1 MNTNAKL
8 GAVALTAAG
17 VWASLASGG
26 LPSFLPALILLGLAI
41 VLLRDLPG
49 WWRGMSHGLLAGLI
63 AGIVV
68 LTPGFRLAMRA
79 VAIAEPTRQPMFSF
93 DGTLVILLTVGCLA
107 GAVVGAIGAVNIE
120 VWRLRPGATW
130 AFPALL
136 MMALLFLVPDLRR
149 ELMTLGAGPWANIA
163 MFGMVSAVYGW
174 LATRLMTRF
183 GARRAS
189 RVAAQQEQ
197 VPA

>member
-1 MNTNAKL
+1 M
-8 GAVALTAAG
+8 
-17 VWASLASGG
+17 
-26 LPSFLPALILLGLAI
+26 
-41 VLLRDLPG
+41 
-49 WWRGMSHGLLAGLI
+49 LAGLI

-79 VAIAEPTRQPMFSF
+79 VAIAEPTRQPMFSL

-120 VWRLRPGATW
+120 VWRLRPGASW

>member
-1 MNTNAKL
+1 M
-8 GAVALTAAG
+8 
-17 VWASLASGG
+17 
-26 LPSFLPALILLGLAI
+26 
-41 VLLRDLPG
+41 
-49 WWRGMSHGLLAGLI
+49 LAGLI

-79 VAIAEPTRQPMFSF
+79 VAIAEPTRQPMFSL

-120 VWRLRPGATW
+120 VRRLRPGASW

>member
-1 MNTNAKL
+1 
-8 GAVALTAAG
+8 V
-17 VWASLASGG
+17 
-26 LPSFLPALILLGLAI
+26 
-41 VLLRDLPG
+41 R
-49 WWRGMSHGLLAGLI
+49 
-63 AGIVV
+63 
-68 LTPGFRLAMRA
+68 
-79 VAIAEPTRQPMFSF
+79 
-93 DGTLVILLTVGCLA
+93 
-107 GAVVGAIGAVNIE
+107 
-120 VWRLRPGATW
+120 RLRPGASW

-163 MFGMVSAVYGW
+163 MFGAVSAVYGW